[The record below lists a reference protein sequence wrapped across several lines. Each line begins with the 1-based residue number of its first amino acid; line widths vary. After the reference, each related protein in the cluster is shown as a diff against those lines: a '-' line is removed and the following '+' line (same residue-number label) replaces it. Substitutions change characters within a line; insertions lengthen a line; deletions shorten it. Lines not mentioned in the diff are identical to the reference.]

1 LCTDFAK
8 FTWKNTDFANWQS
21 TNLRSLSFRD
31 YGVNHGMW
39 RKGDIVV
46 PDGNNSPRWRARRI
60 P

>member
-1 LCTDFAK
+1 MRRAGIC
-8 FTWKNTDFANWQS
+8 TDFANWQS